1 MSNSAAPII
10 TNTSNSNGGGA
21 TGWPRQGTS
30 SRTGL
35 GRRAASRFQFGRSIG
50 SFQAIKHRLAD
61 AVLLVETSRVAA
73 DNAAAAVD
81 FAGDLVSQRKRVI
94 AGVTAKAYVCDAA
107 VKICGDSLL
116 SHGGDAG

>member
-1 MSNSAAPII
+1 MVARPV
-10 TNTSNSNGGGA
+10 
-21 TGWPRQGTS
+21 
-30 SRTGL
+30 
-35 GRRAASRFQFGRSIG
+35 GRGRVLHPALASGVKQRFQFGRSIG